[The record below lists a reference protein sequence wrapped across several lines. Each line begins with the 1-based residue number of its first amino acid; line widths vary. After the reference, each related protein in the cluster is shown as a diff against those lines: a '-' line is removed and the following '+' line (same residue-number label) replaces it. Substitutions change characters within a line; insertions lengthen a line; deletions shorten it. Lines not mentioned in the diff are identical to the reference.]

1 MGFYSETVGDAY
13 KILQR
18 EVWERVS
25 GWIDRN
31 RTNRINVQIIEWLN
45 GMIEWFDNAIDE
57 FGVAFLIER
66 A

>member
-1 MGFYSETVGDAY
+1 MGFYTETVGGAY

-18 EVWERVS
+18 EIWERVS

-31 RTNRINVQIIEWLN
+31 RTNRINVQIVKWLN

>member
-1 MGFYSETVGDAY
+1 MGFYTETVGGAY

-45 GMIEWFDNAIDE
+45 GMIKWFDNAIDE